1 MNHSRLYSFALTVAL
16 MASATTVRAYSFLV
30 KQPSVKRF
38 VKITSDNVNLRR
50 LPNTNSGKLMSW
62 NSDGGSF
69 ETYTKIFFSDTE
81 GSKYRANDMTG
92 AYVDTYH
99 PYNGNIYMV
108 NSKQQEAQNGWY
120 QIFVTAESYA
130 ESAEEPNSK
139 MAWVKGDFCKI
150 VDLNEDNNSV
160 TGMII
165 PAAVY
170 YDMETGD
177 NVTAKGVSLSETQT
191 RKQGEYANLRFC
203 TYMLPDGE
211 NMQVSLFQKVNAFV
225 YVSRCNIE
233 LNYGVRQNAACSLK
247 VVQEESDM
255 EDAGDMMVLRAS
267 LKAPKGKAAVDALNN
282 YLLSCGDAEFGKLV
296 DVLCPDHKLPT
307 NDVYFCGT
315 DGKVYTFSYDSSTVK
330 DYGGLDYNVNVS
342 K

>member
-139 MAWVKGDFCKI
+139 MAWVKGDFCKV
-150 VDLNEDNNSV
+150 VDLN
-160 TGMII
+160 
-165 PAAVY
+165 
-170 YDMETGD
+170 
-177 NVTAKGVSLSETQT
+177 
-191 RKQGEYANLRFC
+191 
-203 TYMLPDGE
+203 
-211 NMQVSLFQKVNAFV
+211 
-225 YVSRCNIE
+225 
-233 LNYGVRQNAACSLK
+233 
-247 VVQEESDM
+247 
-255 EDAGDMMVLRAS
+255 
-267 LKAPKGKAAVDALNN
+267 
-282 YLLSCGDAEFGKLV
+282 
-296 DVLCPDHKLPT
+296 
-307 NDVYFCGT
+307 
-315 DGKVYTFSYDSSTVK
+315 
-330 DYGGLDYNVNVS
+330 
-342 K
+342 

>member
-1 MNHSRLYSFALTVAL
+1 MNHSGLFSFALTVAL
-16 MASATTVRAYSFLV
+16 MASASTAKAYSFQV
-30 KQPSVKRF
+30 NQPCVKRF

-50 LPNTNSGKLMSW
+50 LPNTNSGKLMTW

-81 GSKYRANDMTG
+81 SSKYRANNMTG

-108 NSKQQEAQNGWY
+108 NSKKQEAQNCWY

-139 MAWVKGDFCKI
+139 MAWVKGDFCKVI
-150 VDLNEDNNSV
+150 DVNEDNNSV
-160 TGMII
+160 LGMMI

-170 YDMETGD
+170 SDMETGN
-177 NVTAKGVSLSETQT
+177 NVTAKGVRLSETLT
-191 RKQGEYANLRFC
+191 RKQGEYANVRFC

-211 NMQVSLFQKVNAFV
+211 NMQMTLFQKVKAFV

-233 LNYGVRQNAACSLK
+233 LNYGVRQNAACALK

-255 EDAGDMMVLRAS
+255 EDADDMTVLRAS
-267 LKAPKGKAAVDALNN
+267 LKAPKGRAAADALNN
-282 YLLSCGDAEFGKLV
+282 YLLSCTDAEFGKLMEM
-296 DVLCPDHKLPT
+296 LCPDHKLPT
-307 NDVYFCGT
+307 YDVYFCGT
-315 DGKVYTFSYDSSTVK
+315 DGKVYTFSYDSATVK
-330 DYGGLDYNVNVS
+330 DYGGVEYNVNVS